1 MPADI
6 QNRTQRRAKG
16 KLAAGEG
23 TRAVIVTTVL
33 VCVML
38 TGFFVTARSY
48 LSSDRSENPHSKI
61 PPLTASSTQGE
72 AAHRSA
78 SIVMETGNK
87 GRCEDRQFDNRTG
100 RIVSS
105 NTVDC
110 DARLAPERDSTHR
123 KTSRVSGC
131 VLFTAPSGNNFR
143 RSIAL
148 QNNVLHHRI
157 DLVLP
162 GLAGKNAIM
171 ADAGLHMVALAV
183 WTQ

>member
-110 DARLAPERDSTHR
+110 DARLAPERDSTPSENLSGERMRAIYGAFR
-123 KTSRVSGC
+123 K
-131 VLFTAPSGNNFR
+131 
-143 RSIAL
+143 
-148 QNNVLHHRI
+148 
-157 DLVLP
+157 
-162 GLAGKNAIM
+162 
-171 ADAGLHMVALAV
+171 
-183 WTQ
+183 

>member
-6 QNRTQRRAKG
+6 QKRSQRRAKG

-48 LSSDRSENPHSKI
+48 LSSGRSENPPSKI
-61 PPLTASSTQGE
+61 APLTASSAQGE

-78 SIVMETGNK
+78 SIVMETGK

-100 RIVSS
+100 KIVSS

-110 DARLAPERDSTHR
+110 DARLAPERDTTPSENLSGERMRAIYGAFR
-123 KTSRVSGC
+123 K
-131 VLFTAPSGNNFR
+131 
-143 RSIAL
+143 
-148 QNNVLHHRI
+148 
-157 DLVLP
+157 
-162 GLAGKNAIM
+162 
-171 ADAGLHMVALAV
+171 
-183 WTQ
+183 